1 MHFFTRKWIKP
12 EDLNPNGSLFGG
24 TLLKWIDEEA
34 AIYTVCQLDTKAI
47 VTKYISEIN
56 FQSSAKNGEIVEMG
70 MEVVKMGR
78 SSITLK
84 CVVRN
89 KISKRHIITVEE
101 LVFVKVDES
110 GSPVP
115 HGKTEAKKLEED

>member
-1 MHFFTRKWIKP
+1 
-12 EDLNPNGSLFGG
+12 
-24 TLLKWIDEEA
+24 
-34 AIYTVCQLDTKAI
+34 
-47 VTKYISEIN
+47 
-56 FQSSAKNGEIVEMG
+56 MG